1 LNSAAIVVFPY
12 REIDGSAVLMAA
24 LAARPAIVAT
34 RIGNFAELLTDG
46 HSALLVPPEDDRA
59 LAAALGRAIDDRDL
73 RQWLAQGAGTV
84 CDDTPS
90 WAQIG
95 GATHTIYEQVMS
107 VRGPA

>member
-1 LNSAAIVVFPY
+1 
-12 REIDGSAVLMAA
+12 MAA

-34 RIGNFAELLTDG
+34 RIGNFAEILTDG
-46 HSALLVPPEDDRA
+46 QSALLVPPEDDRA

-73 RQWLAQGAGTV
+73 RQRLAQGAGAV

-107 VRGPA
+107 LRGPA